1 MFPISDRARPLSRA
15 AMIFAL
21 ALGTAGGALA
31 VAAPAVAKDAAP
43 KEKAAEYSPAF
54 RKAAAPLQNALIAA
68 QKAKPDAAGIVALK
82 AQVDALLAVS
92 TTPDDKFFA
101 GQFAFQASQLDK
113 DPVLQ
118 RKGLQ
123 TMVDSGRLTGL
134 ELGKYHYFLGVA
146 AYQVKDYP
154 AAQTAFAAAV
164 ATGYAEN
171 DVQMMLAE
179 TQFSAGQN
187 DAGYAS
193 LMKAIVARNATA
205 TPTPQDWYARG
216 LGVAYKAKQYN
227 KALEFSNAMVAAYPS
242 KDNWGDTIN
251 IARMAGRFPAQETLD
266 LMRLMGRTNS
276 FRDTSDYAEYLQAA
290 DARRAPGEVLKVL
303 QAGTTA
309 GKLNASDVF
318 VTENKAQATA
328 RLAADKAGLPAL
340 DRDAHAPAA
349 TAATV
354 VAAADA
360 FLSYDDFAKAE
371 GLYQIALTKTGV
383 DTDRALTRLGIAQLD
398 QGKFADA
405 QATFAKVGGV
415 RKPIAMLWS
424 TYAAQ
429 KAKGG

>member
-1 MFPISDRARPLSRA
+1 MSPISNRARPVSRA

-31 VAAPAVAKDAAP
+31 VAAPAAAQAAAA
-43 KEKAAEYSPAF
+43 KEKAPVYSAPF
-54 RKAAAPLQNALIAA
+54 RKAAGPVQNALIAA
-68 QKAKPDAAGIVALK
+68 QKTTPDAAGIAALK
-82 AQVDALLAVS
+82 AQVDGLAAVS

-101 GQFAFQASQLDK
+101 GQFMFQASQLDK
-113 DPVLQ
+113 DAVLQ

-134 ELGKYHYFLGVA
+134 ELGRYQYFLGVS
-146 AYQVKDYP
+146 AYQVKDYA
-154 AAQTAFAAAV
+154 AAQTSFAAAV
-164 ATGYAEN
+164 ATGYTEN

-179 TQFSAGQN
+179 SQFSAGQN

-205 TPTPQDWYARG
+205 TKTPQDWYARG
-216 LGVAYKAKQYN
+216 LGVAYKAKQYD
-227 KALEFSNAMVAAYPS
+227 KALEFSNAMVAAYPT

-251 IARMAGRFPAQETLD
+251 IARMAGRFQAQETLD

-290 DARRAPGEVLKVL
+290 DARRSPGEVLKVL
-303 QAGTTA
+303 QAGAEA
-309 GKLNASDVF
+309 GKLNASDLF
-318 VTENKAQATA
+318 VTENKSVANA

-340 DRDAHAPAA
+340 ERDARAPTS
-349 TAATV
+349 TAATIN
-354 VAAADA
+354 AAADA
-360 FLSYDDFAKAE
+360 FLSYDDAAKAE
-371 GLYQIALTKTGV
+371 GLYQAALAKGV
-383 DTDRALTRLGIAQLD
+383 ADSDRALTRLGIAQLD

>member
-1 MFPISDRARPLSRA
+1 MFPISKRA
-15 AMIFAL
+15 AMAVAL
-21 ALGTAGGALA
+21 TLGVAGGALA

-43 KEKAAEYSPAF
+43 KEKAPEYSPAF
-54 RKAAAPLQNALIAA
+54 RKAAGPIQNALIAA
-68 QKAKPDAAGIVALK
+68 QKTKPDAAGIAALK
-82 AQVDALLAVS
+82 AQIEALVGVS
-92 TTPDDKFFA
+92 VTPDDKFFA
-101 GQFAFQASQLDK
+101 GQFAFQASQIDK
-113 DPVLQ
+113 DAVLQ

-123 TMVDSGRLTGL
+123 TMVDSGRLKGL
-134 ELGKYHYFLGVA
+134 ELGRYQYFLGVS
-146 AYQVKDYP
+146 AYQVKDYA
-154 AAQTAFAAAV
+154 AAQASFAAAV
-164 ATGYAEN
+164 ATGYTEN

-179 TQFSAGQN
+179 SQFSSGQN

-193 LMKAIVARNATA
+193 LMKAIQIRNAST

-216 LGVAYKAKQYN
+216 LGVAYKAKQYD
-227 KALEFSNAMVAAYPS
+227 KALEFSNAMVGAYPT

-251 IARMAGRFPAQETLD
+251 IARMAGRFQAQETLD

-290 DARRAPGEVLKVL
+290 DARRSPGEVLKVL
-303 QAGTTA
+303 QAGTDA
-309 GKLNASDVF
+309 GKLNAADVF

-340 DRDAHAPAA
+340 DRDAHAPTASAA
-349 TAATV
+349 TII
-354 VAAADA
+354 AAADA

-371 GLYQIALTKTGV
+371 GLYQIALTKGGI
-383 DTDRALTRLGIAQLD
+383 DADRALTRLGIAQVD

-415 RKPIAMLWS
+415 RKPIAQLWS